1 MSTDPI
7 GAALTRD
14 DSAVTADAPQTA
26 SDQSSE
32 LSSIATAIERV
43 EALLA
48 DGGPEPEGS
57 EAIERIADI
66 AFVLHERD
74 VEASLCDALDAA
86 VRELANANTAKRS
99 NVHHVR
105 HAAEMLRELSQRVSD
120 IVALLQVSPL
130 PAANHVAGN
139 EAAPSATAPEEGEP
153 ATVDQ
158 SAGEDALDGEI
169 PREGLF
175 PAELLED
182 DEFARAVAELA
193 ASLPALVEPVEAVV
207 VTLRGSVDLAAEG
220 PPSATE
226 PDEAVEV
233 ALCEPADFAA
243 EEPISVPEPEEAV
256 VVARD
261 EPAESVADEPP
272 FAPEP
277 GGAGSEMQNAAD
289 ALAADEPESAFGL
302 EGAVAETQPAAAP
315 LASHES
321 ARAPE
326 PEEPA
331 SETQHEL
338 TKPADEPALKQ
349 QPFALAEA
357 PAIEPVPVEESP
369 IAELASEPLASD
381 VAAAAPDVA
390 AEVSMHDAI
399 PDAPASEGAVGE
411 ALSEE
416 ALPGSADA
424 LAQPPSDLPGA
435 LADHSLV
442 NGHAIV
448 SMGSDAPQI
457 VSDALS
463 SPAPQ
468 AVPESETGLA
478 AGSPPIAAPGAEPE
492 LPQSGEASVPA
503 DTETSAAS
511 AEPPSDQSTLRH
523 NADEEPAQIADEGSP
538 HAADE
543 VLAES
548 TAGVEEETRP
558 RFESSQTLLPE
569 LALVDPQ
576 DDPGDLFEPLADT
589 APSIAAE
596 NLAEAQSASKVS
608 ARPVEN
614 QARLAAAAADPLAAM
629 RTLSAEEL
637 LALFT

>member
-26 SDQSSE
+26 SEQSSE

-86 VRELANANTAKRS
+86 VRELASANTAKRS

-105 HAAEMLRELSQRVSD
+105 QAAEMLRELTQRVAD
-120 IVALLQVSPL
+120 MVALLQVSPL
-130 PAANHVAGN
+130 SAANHVAGN
-139 EAAPSATAPEEGEP
+139 ETASGETAPEEGEP

-158 SAGEDALDGEI
+158 STGEHALDGEI

-207 VTLRGSVDLAAEG
+207 VTLRESVDLAAEG
-220 PPSATE
+220 PPSAMG
-226 PDEAVEV
+226 PDEAIEV

-243 EEPISVPEPEEAV
+243 EERVSAPEPDEAV

-272 FAPEP
+272 FVPEP
-277 GGAGSEMQNAAD
+277 DGAGSGMQNAAD

-302 EGAVAETQPAAAP
+302 EEVVAETQPAAAP
-315 LASHES
+315 LASQES

-331 SETQHEL
+331 SETQYEL
-338 TKPADEPALKQ
+338 AKPPADEPALEQ
-349 QPFALAEA
+349 QRFALADA
-357 PAIEPVPVEESP
+357 PAIEPAPVEESP

-381 VAAAAPDVA
+381 VTAAAPDVA

-399 PDAPASEGAVGE
+399 PDAPASEGAAGE
-411 ALSEE
+411 TLSEE
-416 ALPGSADA
+416 ETLLGSADA

-435 LADHSLV
+435 STDHSLV

-478 AGSPPIAAPGAEPE
+478 PDSPPIAAPGAEPE
-492 LPQSGEASVPA
+492 LPKSGEASAPA
-503 DTETSAAS
+503 DVETSAAS
-511 AEPPSDQSTLRH
+511 AEPPSDQSSLGH
-523 NADEEPAQIADEGSP
+523 NANEEPAQIAGDE
-538 HAADE
+538 ADE
-543 VLAES
+543 FLAES

-596 NLAEAQSASKVS
+596 NLAEVQSANKIS
-608 ARPVEN
+608 AHPAEN

>member
-14 DSAVTADAPQTA
+14 DSAVTADAPQTE

-105 HAAEMLRELSQRVSD
+105 HAAEMLRELSQRVAD
-120 IVALLQVSPL
+120 MVALLQVSPP

-139 EAAPSATAPEEGEP
+139 EAVPGETAPEEGEP

-207 VTLRGSVDLAAEG
+207 VTLRESVDLAAEG
-220 PPSATE
+220 PPSAME
-226 PDEAVEV
+226 PDEAIEV
-233 ALCEPADFAA
+233 ALCEPSDFAA
-243 EEPISVPEPEEAV
+243 EERVSAPEPDEAV

-261 EPAESVADEPP
+261 EPAVSVADEPP

-277 GGAGSEMQNAAD
+277 DSAGSEMQNAAD
-289 ALAADEPESAFGL
+289 ALAADEPESTFEL
-302 EGAVAETQPAAAP
+302 EEAVAGTQPAAAP
-315 LASHES
+315 LALEES
-321 ARAPE
+321 ACAPE
-326 PEEPA
+326 PEAPA

-338 TKPADEPALKQ
+338 AKPPADEPAHEQ
-349 QPFALAEA
+349 QRFALADA
-357 PAIEPVPVEESP
+357 PAIEPAPVEESP

-381 VAAAAPDVA
+381 VTAVAPDVA

-399 PDAPASEGAVGE
+399 PDAPASEGAVGKT
-411 ALSEE
+411 LSEE
-416 ALPGSADA
+416 ETILESAGA
-424 LAQPPSDLPGA
+424 LAQAPSDLPGA

-448 SMGSDAPQI
+448 STGSDTSQI

-468 AVPESETGLA
+468 AAPGSETGLA
-478 AGSPPIAAPGAEPE
+478 ADSPIAARDAEPE
-492 LPQSGEASVPA
+492 LPQSGEAPA
-503 DTETSAAS
+503 PHDAETSAAS
-511 AEPPSDQSTLRH
+511 AEPLSDQTNLRH
-523 NADEEPAQIADEGSP
+523 NSNEEPAQIAGDE
-538 HAADE
+538 ADE
-543 VLAES
+543 VVAES

-596 NLAEAQSASKVS
+596 NLAEAQSASKIL
-608 ARPVEN
+608 AHPAEN
-614 QARLAAAAADPLAAM
+614 QARLAAAATDPLAAM